1 MNPSSRPHGSL
12 SSASG
17 VQKPLSYSQRL
28 ARLNGNPSLMKALI
42 AGLVAPPQSV
52 KVVPKRGRRIFSDI
66 EKRTQ
71 KQEVYAKH
79 ILEMT
84 PEDIENASSLYVV
97 KPDVT
102 ARYGGWTRF
111 PLPEF
116 HTSDK
121 HFGECTIDI
130 ATSDYFEKAKAN
142 ATTPLTLLTE
152 ILLDAVKDARTN
164 PCAVYYVMNATN
176 TAEAAKCITNYANDM
191 RQKKYAKSSYKPE
204 PKFDIDPFKDM
215 VEPSEIVKHIQ
226 SLRKKAAANA
236 GGRRKTKR
244 RQIKKRKTTSK
255 K

>member
-42 AGLVAPPQSV
+42 AGFVTPPQSV
-52 KVVPKRGRRIFSDI
+52 KVDPKRGRRIFSDI
-66 EKRTQ
+66 QKRTQ

-97 KPDVT
+97 KPDVAAT
-102 ARYGGWTRF
+102 YGGWTRF

-130 ATSDYFEKAKAN
+130 ATSNYFEKAKAKAN

-152 ILLDAVKDARTN
+152 ILLDAVKDARTH
-164 PCAVYYVMNATN
+164 PYAVYYVMNATN

-191 RQKKYAKSSYKPE
+191 RQKKYAKSSYQPD
-204 PKFDIDPFKDM
+204 PKFDIDPFKDR
-215 VEPSEIVKHIQ
+215 VEAGEIATHMY
-226 SLRKKAAANA
+226 SLRAANA

-244 RQIKKRKTTSK
+244 RQIKKRKTTFK